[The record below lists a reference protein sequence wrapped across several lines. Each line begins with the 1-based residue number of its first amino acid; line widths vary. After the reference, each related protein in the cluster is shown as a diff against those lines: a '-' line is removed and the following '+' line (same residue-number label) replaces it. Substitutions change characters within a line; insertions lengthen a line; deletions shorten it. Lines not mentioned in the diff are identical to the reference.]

1 MRVWVMDRWGHSR
14 TDLVEGKE
22 YFVLVLCPTCS
33 MINWFIGGYMTK
45 QAMEAQL
52 HLQVAIEQAMALMC
66 YGKNKSLARKILLA
80 ALAKC

>member
-1 MRVWVMDRWGHSR
+1 
-14 TDLVEGKE
+14 
-22 YFVLVLCPTCS
+22 
-33 MINWFIGGYMTK
+33 MTK